1 MWVSNSVP
9 RFFRWWC
16 TGHGIVCAEEA
27 GSRRGIVYTRRRHQ
41 WLDSLKYFSLQGY
54 INRQVAVEDARYLSI
69 YKLKARRNLFFYP
82 PKLGLHEEAHSSFN
96 YCCGRRHYKYAAV
109 AYRSPPTC
117 TIVVVWKALYQ
128 AGGGRLPT
136 VPCVRFYTSRGGT
149 APYLPLYLV
158 M

>member
-1 MWVSNSVP
+1 MV
-9 RFFRWWC
+9 
-16 TGHGIVCAEEA
+16 G
-27 GSRRGIVYTRRRHQ
+27 
-41 WLDSLKYFSLQGY
+41 
-54 INRQVAVEDARYLSI
+54 VEVARYLSI
-69 YKLKARRNLFFYP
+69 YMLRKARWNLFFSHPAKVGDP
-82 PKLGLHEEAHSSFN
+82 PHTREQISCTTR
-96 YCCGRRHYKYAAV
+96 YYCGRRHYKYAAV